1 MIRSFFVA
9 QQIFFFFH
17 DCTAFSLGI
26 SWSVVVSGHG
36 GPPPPNSW
44 QPSQR
49 CDDVAGVGDQ
59 PLTFKLV
66 TLSPASDP
74 LAMQST
80 RPFTQG
86 AKYNP

>member
-1 MIRSFFVA
+1 MIV
-9 QQIFFFFH
+9 QH
-17 DCTAFSLGI
+17 
-26 SWSVVVSGHG
+26 SVLESPGQLLSQG
-36 GPPPPNSW
+36 MEGPPPPNSW